1 MLRKKS
7 KRNEYIYI
15 YFSLDRFKRNHLIF
29 YDFHA
34 WHLCT
39 NVYQLACRVYVPA
52 LISNAIAMSEMC
64 STVCA
69 YVRLWFFHSAI
80 LLLLLLCLFAL
91 TPASL

>member
-7 KRNEYIYI
+7 KRNEYIYM

-39 NVYQLACRVYVPA
+39 KVYQLACRVYVPA

-69 YVRLWFFHSAI
+69 YVRL
-80 LLLLLLCLFAL
+80 
-91 TPASL
+91 